1 MHTPLDRERHAAVS
15 LREQVRTILGDDE
28 QALADLV
35 EGETNFNEVA
45 LSMAER
51 AKELEAKAEVCANRI
66 GELKAP
72 QRADGTYRGEDP
84 PRYRNSHARHRLEK
98 AFRAR
103 RADCLSADRNAH
115 R

>member
-15 LREQVRTILGDDE
+15 LCEQVRAILGDDE

-45 LSMAER
+45 LSMAEH

-66 GELKAP
+66 GELKTRKERMEHTA
-72 QRADGTYRGEDP
+72 
-84 PRYRNSHARHRLEK
+84 EK
-98 AFRAR
+98 IR
-103 RADCLSADRNAH
+103 RAIGTAMA
-115 R
+115 